1 MTSTHLWEFPG
12 GSVGQGPEV
21 VIAMA
26 QVAAVAWVR
35 SLAWEP
41 THATDVMLRVFLHAC
56 DGMVLRV

>member
-26 QVAAVAWVR
+26 QVAAVARVR

-41 THATDVMLRVFLHAC
+41 THATDVMLCVFLHAC